1 VQRLIQNAGVDTYQ
15 FEARLRKRAQQF
27 IAALKSAGLDA
38 AIVEDSFRKYAV
50 KVSVSVNGIF
60 QGTAIIYYSPKSDSF
75 SYSIQVLNDPSLSTV
90 LDDAWSIREVPDEPR
105 ASIYHIYVDG
115 SFINGATGYG
125 AVVLKDG
132 EVVAE
137 LCGPVDAVEVNNTR
151 QVAGELVA
159 VKEALKWCDQHNV
172 RTVSI
177 FYDYLGI
184 EQWATGK
191 WKTNQ
196 PLTKDYAAFVKSSPI
211 RIHWNKVDSHTG
223 DRWNDRADLLA
234 KKGAGLATTEREPTR
249 LVPAGEDLVTHL
261 LKTAKDWVEFLM
273 VKGIE
278 ARIDRIFNQQF
289 IRINFIKDDKTV
301 GIFDLYNTVK
311 KRISPY
317 LHNFKDEGLKLRVEA
332 FWREFHV
339 LRRL

>member
-1 VQRLIQNAGVDTYQ
+1 MATYQ

-27 IAALKSAGLDA
+27 ITALKSDGVDA
-38 AIVEDSFRKYAV
+38 AIVEDSFREYAV
-50 KVSVSVNGIF
+50 KVSISLNGIS
-60 QGTAIIYYSPKSDSF
+60 QGTTILYYSPKSDSF
-75 SYSIQVLNDPSLSTV
+75 SFKIQGLNDPSLAAV
-90 LDDAWSIREVPDEPR
+90 LNESWARRETIPEPVG
-105 ASIYHIYVDG
+105 SIYDIYVDG

-132 EVVAE
+132 AVVAE
-137 LCGPVDAVEVNNTR
+137 LCGPVDAIEVNNTR

-159 VKEALKWCDQHNV
+159 VKEALKWCDQHDV
-172 RTVSI
+172 TTISI

-184 EQWATGK
+184 EKWATGK

-196 PLTKDYAAFVKSSPI
+196 PLTREYAKFVNGSPI
-211 RIHWNKVDSHTG
+211 RIRWHKVDSHTG

-234 KKGAGLATTEREPTR
+234 KKGAGLATTEREPR
-249 LVPAGEDLVTHL
+249 HLVPAGEDLVTDL
-261 LKTAKDWVEFLM
+261 LKTAKEWVEFLM

-278 ARIDRIFNQQF
+278 ARIDRIYNQQF
-289 IRINFIKDDKTV
+289 IRINFTKDDKTV

-311 KRISPY
+311 KRFSPY
-317 LHNFKDEGLKLRVEA
+317 LHNFHDKGLKLNVEA
-332 FWREFHV
+332 LWREFHL